1 MLKLKN
7 YYTVSGH
14 KSKKTKKKNHEE
26 IYVRSEN
33 SKHKKTCHGAVFL
46 KKFPFFLQF
55 EEKKYI
61 YYRKHV
67 VMSLEIEKK
76 KITIL

>member
-14 KSKKTKKKNHEE
+14 KSKKTKKK
-26 IYVRSEN
+26 IT
-33 SKHKKTCHGAVFL
+33 KKFMLDLKTQNTKKRHGAVFL